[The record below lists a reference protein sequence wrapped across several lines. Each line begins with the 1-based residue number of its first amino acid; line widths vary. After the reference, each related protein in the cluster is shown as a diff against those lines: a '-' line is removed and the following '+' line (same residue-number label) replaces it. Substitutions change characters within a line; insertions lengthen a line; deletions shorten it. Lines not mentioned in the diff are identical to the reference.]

1 MKDLRP
7 TFHST
12 NRTPMTHAIPM
23 RTMVIRA
30 VMRTIFVHGMLA
42 AIIFVTA
49 VSPVYARSTPS
60 LNIASF
66 LIQEHYEIRENIH
79 TDFISPI
86 SDTAAPSEFYMH
98 TQDGNPAVL
107 IRYFYHQG
115 QFYQAVIPQ
124 IDNAYALANRGS
136 YILERDSTNGTPTQL
151 SIFLRNGPDIFI
163 RVHSFPTAKMD
174 IVVGTHVIHR
184 NINIGLTVDELLT
197 APLER
202 VLRISNHYVNWDSIL
217 HVPDSHNYRHTI
229 QLTSHIRP
237 LLPSL
242 PDAEDGATDEY
253 GRLVKIDS
261 GTIVNSGGGFNCSGF
276 AKWVVDGVLFPIAN
290 HYLPIQ
296 ALKARQLDARGTS
309 FSIAYEEDRDPYFGL
324 DWTRALAHAYHT
336 EQYRTS
342 AAETERHI
350 NVQNIPYFT
359 YIEDVGYDVH
369 DLHTLLYLL
378 AIREPNTFYLGSIN
392 KDFGNDP
399 PLRQHF
405 HIALFFPYFAN
416 DGTLQVTIFERNFET
431 NIDLFIERNREHQ
444 IHLVRLESSS
454 QFQPPRVHQ

>member
-1 MKDLRP
+1 MQYPRP
-7 TFHST
+7 TFHT
-12 NRTPMTHAIPM
+12 TIRTTMACAIPVRTTMLRAIM
-23 RTMVIRA
+23 RIM
-30 VMRTIFVHGMLA
+30 FVHIVLA
-42 AIIFVTA
+42 ATILMATA
-49 VSPVYARSTPS
+49 SHAYARNTP
-60 LNIASF
+60 LVNAASF
-66 LIQEHYEIRENIH
+66 FIQEHYEIREEIH

-86 SDTAAPSEFYMH
+86 SEAAAPNDFYMH

-115 QFYQAVIPQ
+115 HFYQAVIPQ
-124 IDNAYALANRGS
+124 VDNAYTLANRGS
-136 YILERDSTNGTPTQL
+136 YILERNSTNGTPIQL
-151 SIFLRNGPDIFI
+151 SIFLRNSPDIFI
-163 RVHSFPTAKMD
+163 RIHSFPTAKMD
-174 IVVGTHVIHR
+174 IVVGTHGIHR
-184 NINIGLTVDELLT
+184 NINAGLTLDELLT

-202 VLRISNHYVNWDSIL
+202 VLRISNHYVNWGSIL
-217 HVPDSHNYRHTI
+217 HTPDSYNYRHTV
-229 QLTSHIRP
+229 QLTAHIRS
-237 LLPSL
+237 LLPFL

-276 AKWVVDGVLFPIAN
+276 AKWVVDGVLFPITN

-296 ALKARQLDARGTS
+296 ALKARQLDTRGTS

-324 DWTRALAHAYHT
+324 DWTRALARAYHT

-342 AAETERHI
+342 AAETEHRI

-359 YIEDVGYDVH
+359 YIDDVGYDVH
-369 DLHTLLYLL
+369 DLHALLYLL
-378 AIREPNTFYLGSIN
+378 AVQEPNTFYLGSIN
-392 KDFGNDP
+392 KDFGSDP

-405 HIALFFPYFAN
+405 HIALFFPYFTN

-431 NIDLFIERNREHQ
+431 DIDLFVQRNRDHQ